1 MAEITLR
8 PYRRADREAAV
19 TLIQATNIAENAFTG
34 DRREERAGA
43 SEHWDVLLPRL
54 AESGGEV
61 LLAVLEG
68 HAQEGAVVGLIAW
81 APATDDLFVVEELR
95 RYGIVEELVVDPAW
109 RRRGIATLLLEEVEA
124 RARQA
129 GLPRLLI
136 GVVAGNQPAEA
147 AYARF
152 GFRPHVAIM
161 AKPLNQP

>member
-61 LLAVLEG
+61 LLAVLDEV
-68 HAQEGAVVGLIAW
+68 VVGLVAW

-95 RYGIVEELVVDPAW
+95 RYGIVEELVVDVAW

-152 GFRPHVAIM
+152 GFRPHIAIM
-161 AKPLNQP
+161 AKPLNQA

>member
-1 MAEITLR
+1 VAEVTLR
-8 PYRRADREAAV
+8 FYTRADHGAAV
-19 TLIQATNIAENAFTG
+19 ALIQATNIAENAFTG

-61 LLAVLEG
+61 LLAIL
-68 HAQEGAVVGLIAW
+68 EGAVVGLVAW

-95 RYGIVEELVVDPAW
+95 RYGIVEELVVDAAW
-109 RRRGIATLLLEEVEA
+109 RRHGIATLLLEEVEA

>member
-1 MAEITLR
+1 VAEVTIRFYT
-8 PYRRADREAAV
+8 RADHGAAV
-19 TLIQATNIAENAFTG
+19 ALIQATNIAENAFTG

-61 LLAVLEG
+61 LLAIL
-68 HAQEGAVVGLIAW
+68 EGAVVGLVAW

-95 RYGIVEELVVDPAW
+95 RYGIVEELVVDAAW
-109 RRRGIATLLLEEVEA
+109 RRHGIATLLLEEVEA

>member
-1 MAEITLR
+1 MAEVTIRFYT
-8 PYRRADREAAV
+8 RADHGAAV
-19 TLIQATNIAENAFTG
+19 ALIQATNIAENAFTG

-61 LLAVLEG
+61 LLAIL
-68 HAQEGAVVGLIAW
+68 EGAVVGLVAW

-95 RYGIVEELVVDPAW
+95 RYGIVEELVVDAAW

>member
-1 MAEITLR
+1 MAEVTLR
-8 PYRRADREAAV
+8 FYTRGDYNAAV
-19 TLIQATNIAENAFTG
+19 ALIQATNIAENAFTG

-61 LLAVLEG
+61 LLAIL
-68 HAQEGAVVGLIAW
+68 EGAVVGLVAW

-95 RYGIVEELVVDPAW
+95 RYGIVEELVVDAAW
-109 RRRGIATLLLEEVEA
+109 RRHGIATLLLEEVEA

-136 GVVAGNQPAEA
+136 GLVAGNQPAEA

>member
-1 MAEITLR
+1 VAEVTIRFYT
-8 PYRRADREAAV
+8 RADHGAAV
-19 TLIQATNIAENAFTG
+19 ALIQATNIAENAFTG

-61 LLAVLEG
+61 LLAIL
-68 HAQEGAVVGLIAW
+68 EGAVVGLVAW

-95 RYGIVEELVVDPAW
+95 RYGIVEELVVDAAW

>member
-1 MAEITLR
+1 MAEVTLR
-8 PYRRADREAAV
+8 FYTRADHGAAV
-19 TLIQATNIAENAFTG
+19 ALIQATNIAENAFTG

-61 LLAVLEG
+61 LLAIL
-68 HAQEGAVVGLIAW
+68 EGAVVGLVAW

-95 RYGIVEELVVDPAW
+95 RYGIVEELVVDAAW

>member
-1 MAEITLR
+1 VAEVTLR
-8 PYRRADREAAV
+8 FYTRADHGAAV
-19 TLIQATNIAENAFTG
+19 ALIQATNIAENAFTG

-61 LLAVLEG
+61 LLAIL
-68 HAQEGAVVGLIAW
+68 EGAVVGLVAW

-95 RYGIVEELVVDPAW
+95 RYGIVEELVVDAAW

>member
-1 MAEITLR
+1 MAEVTLR
-8 PYRRADREAAV
+8 FYARGDREAAV
-19 TLIQATNIAENAFTG
+19 ALIQATNIAENALTG

-43 SEHWDVLLPRL
+43 SEHWDMLLPRL

-61 LLAVLEG
+61 LLAVL
-68 HAQEGAVVGLIAW
+68 EGAVVGLIAW

-95 RYGIVEELVVDPAW
+95 RYGIVEELVVDAAW
-109 RRRGIATLLLEEVEA
+109 RRHGIATMLLEEVEA

-136 GVVAGNQPAEA
+136 GVVAGNLPAEA

-152 GFRPHVAIM
+152 GFRPHVVMM
-161 AKPLNQP
+161 AKPLNQA

>member
-1 MAEITLR
+1 MAEVTIRFYT
-8 PYRRADREAAV
+8 RADHGAAV
-19 TLIQATNIAENAFTG
+19 ALIQATNIAENAFTG

-61 LLAVLEG
+61 LLAIL
-68 HAQEGAVVGLIAW
+68 EGAVVGLVAW

-95 RYGIVEELVVDPAW
+95 RYGIVEELVVDAAW
-109 RRRGIATLLLEEVEA
+109 RRHGIATLLLEEVEA